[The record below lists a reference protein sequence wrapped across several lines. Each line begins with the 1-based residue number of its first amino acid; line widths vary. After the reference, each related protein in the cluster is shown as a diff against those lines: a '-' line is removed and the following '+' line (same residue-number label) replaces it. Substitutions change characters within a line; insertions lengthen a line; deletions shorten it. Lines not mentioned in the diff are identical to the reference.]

1 LEIECPL
8 QIERA
13 AQRYVSRLVMQATD
27 TQADKQ
33 PEAPETASQTANKQM
48 PQPLIEVDNTAD
60 FQEVDVNSLQMTQPR
75 PVGVEHLGLC
85 ALTQLG
91 VIEKLAEPGINGVGR
106 AAIIGNR
113 PTNAIGNFHLELA
126 ATRAGRECPIC
137 RCIAPRTL

>member
-1 LEIECPL
+1 
-8 QIERA
+8 
-13 AQRYVSRLVMQATD
+13 MQATD

-91 VIEKLAEPGINGVGR
+91 LIEKLAEPGINGVGR

-113 PTNAIGNFHLELA
+113 PINAIGNFHLELA

-137 RCIAPRTL
+137 RCIAPRML